1 MSTSPTRAAV
11 SRGRVRLSLPT
22 LFSLLCAVLAPP
34 AARAAETSA
43 LPTVVV
49 TATRA
54 PQPLSSTLSD
64 VRVITSETLRQ
75 SGAATLVE
83 VLRAHGGVEITA
95 NGGPGQTA
103 GVFLRGT
110 NSNHVLVLL
119 DGVRI
124 NSATAGTTALESL
137 PLAQIERVEV
147 LRGPAS
153 SLYGADAIGGVIQI
167 FTRQRDRTEL
177 RAGLGRWRTRE
188 ASAGVGRSFGTT
200 RLDVQ
205 AGWRETR
212 SFSATNA
219 SSGFLFDPDRDGNR
233 NGNLSAALTHDWAR
247 DQRLTLRAF
256 GADDDTEFDGS
267 PGAADVNR
275 RDLSSFSLES
285 RNRLTAAWSSL
296 ARVARGT
303 DDTRIEGSFPSRFRT
318 HHDQATW
325 QNDIAALGGR
335 VVAGAE
341 LRRERVASDT
351 AFTQTR
357 RHVRSLFGGYAG
369 EIGSHGM
376 QLSLRNDDDSDFG
389 SHRSGNIAY
398 GWHITPAWRLS
409 AGAGSAFKAPTF
421 SDLYF
426 PFTDFGGGFT
436 FSGNPDLDPERS
448 RSVEAALRFEQAGWR
463 AGATLFRN
471 RIRDLIAS
479 TGLTLENVNRARI
492 RGATLDASYAGDA
505 WRAAAEWTHQ
515 SAVDRDSGQHLL
527 RRARD
532 HASASLTWTPGAW
545 HAGAE
550 LVLSGQR
557 PDFDFATF
565 GRTRLG
571 GYGLLN
577 LNGGWRLTP
586 ELTLA
591 ARLDNATD
599 RKYELVRGFNTTR
612 RNLFVWLEYAAR

>member
-1 MSTSPTRAAV
+1 MSTSLPRATAP
-11 SRGRVRLSLPT
+11 RRCMGAFLFT
-22 LFSLLCAVLAPP
+22 LFALSCSLLAAPV
-34 AARAAETSA
+34 ARAAEASA

-49 TATRA
+49 TATRT
-54 PQPLSSTLSD
+54 PQALSDTLSD
-64 VRVITSETLRQ
+64 MRVIDSETLRQ
-75 SGAATLVE
+75 AGTATLVE
-83 VLRAHGGVEITA
+83 VLRAHGGVEISS

-137 PLAQIERVEV
+137 PIAQIERIEV

-167 FTRQRDRTEL
+167 FTHRRDRTEL
-177 RAGLGRWRTRE
+177 RTGVGRWRTRE
-188 ASAGVGRSFGTT
+188 ASAGVGRSFGAT

-205 AGWRETR
+205 AGYRKTR

-219 SSGFLFDPDRDGNR
+219 ASGFLFDPDRDGNR
-233 NGNLSAALTHDWAR
+233 NANLSATLSHDWASE
-247 DQRLTLRAF
+247 QRLTLRAF

-267 PGAADVNR
+267 PGARDVNR

-285 RNRLTAAWSSL
+285 RNRLTATWSSL

-318 HHDQATW
+318 HHDQASW
-325 QNDIAALGGR
+325 QNDVTALGGR
-335 VVAGAE
+335 VVVGAE

-351 AFTQTR
+351 AFTQTQ
-357 RHVRSLFGGYAG
+357 RHVRSLFGGYAAEVG
-369 EIGSHGM
+369 AHGV

-398 GWHITPAWRLS
+398 GWRFAPAWRLS

-492 RGATLDASYAGDA
+492 RGATLDASYAGEA

-515 SAVDRDSGQHLL
+515 SAIDRASGQQLL

-550 LVLSGQR
+550 LVLAGHR
-557 PDFDFATF
+557 PDFDFNTF
-565 GRTRLG
+565 SRARLG

-577 LNGGWRLTP
+577 LHGGWRLTR

-599 RKYELVRGFNTTR
+599 RQYEQVRGFNTTR